1 MKISAMKKGLLVLIA
16 SVCFLTTEAQFNYG
30 YKNDNVPVVGRQYGL
45 VGGGH
50 SAGIY
55 NRDDMESPLLDPQIM
70 NFTYFAGVERVR
82 WYNPWFGVG
91 QQFLYWNAGA
101 KYTGRFD
108 TTDNAPTINATTKL
122 TYAKMPILFW
132 FKSYNRYN
140 PERRLRV
147 NTFFGPYIALL
158 MDAQED
164 FRVTIPN
171 SDPVSFIDYSFNASG
186 LRGINQ
192 DGNEIGSSSLIN
204 GGAINNVID
213 WGFTMGAGVEMRLWR
228 KTVISLMLRTDL
240 GVPDIENK
248 GARVNNIATGTEYGF
263 YEDVTAKYIQ
273 LSPVVGPTFEQ
284 NRPVSRNFSFGAQLS
299 VRKYFGVD

>member
-70 NFTYFAGVERVR
+70 NFTYFGGVERLR
-82 WYNPWFGVG
+82 WYNPWFGIG
-91 QQFLYWNAGA
+91 QQFLFWNAGA
-101 KYTGRFD
+101 KYTGKLD
-108 TTDNAPTINATTKL
+108 TTATSATISATTKL

-158 MDAQED
+158 TDAQEN
-164 FRVTIPN
+164 FRYSVPNADTTI
-171 SDPVSFIDYSFNASG
+171 DVDYTFNASG
-186 LRGINQ
+186 LKAIAE
-192 DGNEIGSSSLIN
+192 DGSEIGSSGLVS
-204 GGAINNVID
+204 GGTINNVID

-228 KTVISLMLRTDL
+228 KTVVSLMLRTDL
-240 GVPDIENK
+240 GVSNIENQ
-248 GARVNNIATGTEYGF
+248 GARVNDIATGTEYGF

-273 LSPVVGPTFEQ
+273 LTSAVGPNYEQ